1 MRLGVSLLGGVI
13 AAIALFLLMD
23 GLISSQGGALNKGE
37 QGSIVEFIKI
47 TEDQRI
53 QRKERKKPKKPPPPK
68 KRPPP
73 PKMVVQK
80 TDKPPPRNLNI
91 VTPNIKVP
99 VASGGGPY
107 LGGWS
112 AGDPAAEGD
121 VIPIVRIAP
130 QYPREALVQGIQGWV
145 RVEFTINE
153 DGTVSNPTVIDAEP
167 RRTFNRAALRAILRW
182 KFKPRIIDGVAVKRQ
197 AEQTIDFK
205 LDGS

>member
-1 MRLGVSLLGGVI
+1 MRLALSLVGGVI
-13 AAIALFLLMD
+13 AAIALFVLMNS
-23 GLISSQGGALNKGE
+23 LVAAKGATINKGE
-37 QGSIVEFIKI
+37 QGAIVDFVRLSE
-47 TEDQRI
+47 EQRV
-53 QRKERKKPKKPPPPK
+53 QKKERKKPKKPPPPK

-73 PKMVVQK
+73 PKMTVQK
-80 TDKPPPRNLNI
+80 TDKPPPQNLNI

-130 QYPREALVQGIQGWV
+130 QYPREAALKGTEGWV
-145 RVEFTINE
+145 KVQFTINE
-153 DGTVSNPTVIDAEP
+153 DGTVSNPSVIEAQP
-167 RRTFNRAALRAILRW
+167 RRTFNREAIRAILRW
-182 KFKPRIIDGVAVKRQ
+182 KFKPRIVDGVAVKREASQ
-197 AEQTIDFK
+197 IIEFN